1 VLNCLHPNS
10 HTFSHPRTCQVEQ
23 QEVIRKEKELVATVH
38 RPAEA
43 ERFQV
48 ETLAE
53 GKRSRDVAIA
63 QGEAE
68 SIKVVGAAEASSI
81 KAIGEAEAAAMSARA
96 AAYKDYGDAAIL
108 AMILEAMPKIAAE
121 VAAPLSRVD
130 EIVITTGKGEG
141 VTGEVR
147 DKLCALTERPRASS
161 SILLHIFCPP
171 FHSHSCVPHPYILRC
186 PT

>member
-1 VLNCLHPNS
+1 MPS
-10 HTFSHPRTCQVEQ
+10 PIPRLILFAFFFFARAVSFQVEQ
-23 QEVIRKEKELVATVH
+23 QEVLRKEKELVATVH

-53 GKRSRDVAIA
+53 GRRTQDVSLA

-81 KAIGEAEAAAMSARA
+81 KAIGEAEAAAMLARA
-96 AAYKDYGDAAIL
+96 AAYKDYGHAAIL
-108 AMILEAMPKIAAE
+108 SMVLEAMPKIAAE

-130 EIVITTGKGEG
+130 EIVMLSGGSDG
-141 VTGEVR
+141 VAGEVR
-147 DKLCALTERPRASS
+147 WNA
-161 SILLHIFCPP
+161 I
-171 FHSHSCVPHPYILRC
+171 
-186 PT
+186 

>member
-1 VLNCLHPNS
+1 M
-10 HTFSHPRTCQVEQ
+10 
-23 QEVIRKEKELVATVH
+23 IRKEKELIATVH

-53 GKRSRDVAIA
+53 GKRSRDVAVA

-130 EIVITTGKGEG
+130 EIVVTTGKSEG

-147 DKLCALTERPRASS
+147 VWLCAL
-161 SILLHIFCPP
+161 
-171 FHSHSCVPHPYILRC
+171 VK
-186 PT
+186 